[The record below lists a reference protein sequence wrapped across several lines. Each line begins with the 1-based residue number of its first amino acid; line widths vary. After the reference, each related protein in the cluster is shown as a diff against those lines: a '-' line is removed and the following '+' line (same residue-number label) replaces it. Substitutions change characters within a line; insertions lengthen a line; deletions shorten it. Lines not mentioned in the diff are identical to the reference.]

1 MSHPEIQAEQ
11 AHIDRAYA
19 LLESSRQRA
28 TRLREMVEV
37 GRGGTRQARF
47 ERDVIEDAVAGR
59 LSQLELGSSSLVF
72 GRIDRESKTNT
83 VTSNTAKTSADAPS
97 PDATGPSETFYIGR
111 LAVADER
118 QEPVVVDW
126 RAPIAE
132 PFFRATGGNPLGL
145 LRRRHFVCRGRVLSD
160 LEDEIFDL
168 DALDA
173 SSNGGNGR
181 PLIAHGALYAALE
194 QRRDGQLRQVVA
206 TIQAEQDEIIRSSRK
221 GILVCQGGP
230 GTGKTIVALHRAAYL
245 LYTHRFPLAGQ
256 GVLVVGP
263 NRLFLRYVERV
274 LPSLGEAG
282 VHLFVLADLFNEIF
296 PDVRIRLADTPD
308 VARIKGDVAMSQV
321 IAHAIRDRQRPLRS
335 DVRLEFGLGYV
346 TLAANSSRA
355 IVAEAR
361 RRFRHHN
368 AGRAYVE
375 KAVYAAMSAS
385 HRRRPDPS
393 KLRERFSR
401 HPEVMA
407 ALERMWPLLTPAQL
421 LRDLYGSRALLRSAA
436 AGVLTDAEWG
446 LLHRPRGDT
455 EDDYEWSDADVP
467 LLDEAYS
474 VLGPRSRSRRRR
486 SDTEMRT
493 YGHIVVDECQDQP
506 PMALRMIARRSLNGS
521 MTLVGDIAQA
531 TSAHAP
537 SSWQE
542 ILAHLP
548 AGPLEPRLSE
558 LTLSY
563 RIPQPSLELANQ
575 VLAAAAPG
583 LAPPAAVRIEG
594 SPPRFVTAHA
604 GAEAEPSG
612 EAVAR
617 AARERSEQEREE
629 MVATNGPDVERSLL
643 AQAVLETVTTES
655 EALDGG
661 NMLVV
666 SPLQHMD
673 EIAALLKDAGVD
685 FGRATAASR
694 NATGALH
701 PHVTLAPVR
710 LCKGLETDGVVV
722 VEPAA
727 MIGEEPQG
735 LRALYVALTRATK
748 RVAVVSSRPLPEP
761 LRSVAASRGAESCNT
776 GRTAAHADA
785 VEVSSGDVHG

>member
-72 GRIDRESKTNT
+72 GRIDRPVKASLDGHEPEGNG
-83 VTSNTAKTSADAPS
+83 A
-97 PDATGPSETFYIGR
+97 SETFHIGR
-111 LAVADER
+111 LAVADEH

-132 PFFRATGGNPLGL
+132 PFFRATGGDPLGL
-145 LRRRHFVCRGRVLSD
+145 LRRRHFVCRGRVLAD
-160 LEDEIFDL
+160 LEDEVFDL
-168 DALDA
+168 DVLDGEGDGKA
-173 SSNGGNGR
+173 DGDR
-181 PLIAHGALYAALE
+181 PRLNAHGALYAALE
-194 QRRDGQLRQVVA
+194 ERRGGQLRQVVS
-206 TIQAEQDEIIRSSRK
+206 TIQAEQDEIIRSPRK

-245 LYTHRFPLAGQ
+245 LYTYRFPLAGQ
-256 GVLVVGP
+256 GVLVIGP

-274 LPSLGEAG
+274 LPSLGEVG

-296 PDVRIRLADTPD
+296 PDVRIRLADTAA
-308 VARIKGDVAMSQV
+308 VARTKGDTAMSQV
-321 IAHAIRDRQRPLRS
+321 IVNAVRDRQRPLRREL
-335 DVRLEFGLGYV
+335 RLEFGLGYV
-346 TLAANSSRA
+346 TLSVGTSRA

-368 AGRAYVE
+368 AGRSYVE
-375 KAVYAAMSAS
+375 QEVYAAMSAS
-385 HRRRPDPS
+385 HRRRPEPG
-393 KLRERFSR
+393 KLRERFAR

-421 LRDLYGSRALLRSAA
+421 LRDLYGSRALLRSACD
-436 AGVLTDAEWG
+436 GLLERDAWES
-446 LLHRPRGDT
+446 LHRPRGDS
-455 EDDYEWSDADVP
+455 EADYEWTDADVP

-474 VLGPRSRSRRRR
+474 VLGPRSRSRKRR
-486 SDTEMRT
+486 SDTEIRT

-521 MTLVGDIAQA
+521 MTVVGDIAQA

-542 ILAHLP
+542 ILRHLP
-548 AGPLEPRLSE
+548 SGPIAPRLAE

-563 RIPQPSLELANQ
+563 RIPQPSLDLANR

-583 LAPPAAVRIEG
+583 LAPPEAVRIDG
-594 SPPRFVTAHA
+594 APPRFVHA
-604 GAEAEPSG
+604 QNVAQSVLDTVHDEA
-612 EAVAR
+612 A
-617 AARERSEQEREE
+617 
-629 MVATNGPDVERSLL
+629 
-643 AQAVLETVTTES
+643 
-655 EALDGG
+655 ALDGG
-661 NMLVV
+661 SLLVV
-666 SPLQHMD
+666 SPAGFID
-673 EIAALLKDAGVD
+673 EIASLLEDAGVD
-685 FGRATAASR
+685 YGRATAASR

-701 PHVTLAPVR
+701 PRVTLAPVR

-727 MIGEEPQG
+727 MVDEEAQG

-748 RVAVVSSRPLPEP
+748 RVAVVWSRPLPEP
-761 LRSVAASRGAESCNT
+761 LDGPSNGPSSTKIAGSAGACNT
-776 GRTAAHADA
+776 GLAPAPGVPA
-785 VEVSSGDVHG
+785 VGMSGATHVTPGESHG

>member
-19 LLESSRQRA
+19 LLESSRQRV
-28 TRLREMVEV
+28 TRLRDMVEV

-72 GRIDRESKTNT
+72 GRIDRSEQPNGDDDKS
-83 VTSNTAKTSADAPS
+83 DGS
-97 PDATGPSETFYIGR
+97 PDGNGASETFYIGR

-132 PFFRATGGNPLGL
+132 PFFRATGGDPLGL
-145 LRRRHFVCRGRVLSD
+145 LRRRHFVCRGRVLAD
-160 LEDEIFDL
+160 LEDEFFDL
-168 DALDA
+168 DALDGE
-173 SSNGGNGR
+173 SGDGHRSRLN
-181 PLIAHGALYAALE
+181 AHGALYAALE

-206 TIQAEQDEIIRSSRK
+206 TIQAEQDEIIRSPRK
-221 GILVCQGGP
+221 GILVTQGGP

-245 LYTHRFPLAGQ
+245 LYTYRFPLAGQ

-282 VHLFVLADLFNEIF
+282 VHLFVLADLLNEIF
-296 PDVRIRLADTPD
+296 PEVRVRLADAPD
-308 VARIKGDVAMSQV
+308 VARIKGDVRMSQV
-321 IAHAIRDRQRPLRS
+321 VKNAVRDRQRPLRG
-335 DVRLEFGLGYV
+335 DLRLEFGLGYV
-346 TLAANSSRA
+346 TLAASTSRA

-375 KAVYAAMSAS
+375 QAVYAAMSAS
-385 HRRRPDPS
+385 HRRRPEPS

-401 HPEVMA
+401 HPDVMEA
-407 ALERMWPLLTPAQL
+407 FERMWPLLTPAQL

-436 AGVLTDAEWG
+436 EGVMADAETEQ
-446 LLHRPRGDT
+446 LYRTRGDS
-455 EDDYEWSDADVP
+455 EADYEWSDADVP
-467 LLDEAYS
+467 VLDEAYS
-474 VLGPRSRSRRRR
+474 VLGPRSRSRKRR

-537 SSWQE
+537 SSWHE

-548 AGPLEPRLSE
+548 SGPVAPRLSE

-583 LAPPAAVRIEG
+583 LAPPAAVRIDG
-594 SPPRFVTAHA
+594 SPPRFVTAP
-604 GAEAEPSG
+604 GG
-612 EAVAR
+612 V
-617 AARERSEQEREE
+617 
-629 MVATNGPDVERSLL
+629 
-643 AQAVLETVTTES
+643 AQAVLDTVVF
-655 EALDGG
+655 EAAELDGG
-661 NMLVV
+661 SMLVV
-666 SPLQHMD
+666 SPAEYMD
-673 EIAALLKDAGVD
+673 DIAELLASAGVD

-727 MIGEEPQG
+727 MVDEEPQG

-761 LRSVAASRGAESCNT
+761 LHSAAASYGAGACNT
-776 GRTAAHADA
+776 GRIAANAA
-785 VEVSSGDVHG
+785 AAEASSGDSHG

>member
-1 MSHPEIQAEQ
+1 
-11 AHIDRAYA
+11 
-19 LLESSRQRA
+19 
-28 TRLREMVEV
+28 MVEV

-72 GRIDRESKTNT
+72 GRIDRAVTSNT
-83 VTSNTAKTSADAPS
+83 VTSNTVTSNTVTSSTAKTSADAQL

-145 LRRRHFVCRGRVLSD
+145 LRRRHFVCRGRILSD

-168 DALDA
+168 DALDGA
-173 SSNGGNGR
+173 SANGDR
-181 PLIAHGALYAALE
+181 PQLVAHGALYAALT

-206 TIQAEQDEIIRSSRK
+206 TIQAEQDEIIRSPRK

-245 LYTHRFPLAGQ
+245 LYTYRFPLAGQ
-256 GVLVVGP
+256 GVLVIGP

-296 PDVRIRLADTPD
+296 PEVRIRLADAPD
-308 VARIKGDVAMSQV
+308 VARIKGDARMSQV
-321 IAHAIRDRQRPLRS
+321 ISNAVRDRQRPLRS
-335 DVRLEFGLGYV
+335 DLRLDFGLGYV
-346 TLAANSSRA
+346 TLAASTSRA

-368 AGRAYVE
+368 AGRSYVE
-375 KAVYAAMSAS
+375 QAVYSAMSAT

-393 KLRERFSR
+393 KLRERFAR
-401 HPEVMA
+401 HPDVMA
-407 ALERMWPLLTPAQL
+407 AFERMWPLLTPAQL
-421 LRDLYGSRALLRSAA
+421 LRDLYGSHALLRSAA
-436 AGVLTDAEWG
+436 AGALNEAEWEH
-446 LLHRPRGDT
+446 LWRAREDS

-467 LLDEAYS
+467 LLDEAYA
-474 VLGPRSRSRRRR
+474 VLGPRSRSRKRR
-486 SDTEMRT
+486 SDTEVRT

-604 GAEAEPSG
+604 S
-612 EAVAR
+612 
-617 AARERSEQEREE
+617 
-629 MVATNGPDVERSLL
+629 L
-643 AQAVLETVTTES
+643 AQAVLETVMTES
-655 EALDGG
+655 AALDGG

-666 SPLQHMD
+666 SPLHHMND
-673 EIAALLKDAGVD
+673 IAALLEDAGVD

-727 MIGEEPQG
+727 IVDDEPQG

-748 RVAVVSSRPLPEP
+748 RVAVVSAQPLPEP
-761 LRSVAASRGAESCNT
+761 LRSAAASRGAESCNT

-785 VEVSSGDVHG
+785 VEESSGDAHG

>member
-47 ERDVIEDAVAGR
+47 ERDVIEDTVAGR

-72 GRIDRESKTNT
+72 GRIDRPARPNCD
-83 VTSNTAKTSADAPS
+83 ADS
-97 PDATGPSETFYIGR
+97 PDGSLDGSLDGSTGGNGASETFYIGR

-132 PFFRATGGNPLGL
+132 PFFRATGGDPLGL
-145 LRRRHFVCRGRVLSD
+145 LRRRHFVCRGRVLAD
-160 LEDEIFDL
+160 LEDEVFDL
-168 DALDA
+168 DALEGD
-173 SSNGGNGR
+173 SDGNGDHPR
-181 PLIAHGALYAALE
+181 LNAHGALYAALE
-194 QRRDGQLRQVVA
+194 QRRDGQLRQVVS
-206 TIQAEQDEIIRSSRK
+206 TIQAEQDEIIRSPRK
-221 GILVCQGGP
+221 GILVTQGGP

-245 LYTHRFPLAGQ
+245 LYTYRFPLAGQ
-256 GVLVVGP
+256 GVLVIGP

-296 PDVRIRLADTPD
+296 GDVRVRLADPAA
-308 VARIKGDVAMSQV
+308 VARTKGDIVMSQV
-321 IAHAIRDRQRPLRS
+321 IANAVRDRQRPLRS
-335 DVRLEFGLGYV
+335 DLRLEFGLGYV
-346 TLAANSSRA
+346 TLSAGRSRA

-368 AGRAYVE
+368 AGRSYVE
-375 KAVYAAMSAS
+375 QAVYAAMSAS
-385 HRRRPDPS
+385 HRRRPEPA
-393 KLRERFSR
+393 KLRERFAR

-407 ALERMWPLLTPAQL
+407 AFERMWPLLTPAQL
-421 LRDLYGSRALLRSAA
+421 LRDLYGSRALLRSASE
-436 AGVLTDAEWG
+436 GVLPDDEWES
-446 LLHRPRGDT
+446 LYRPRGDS
-455 EDDYEWSDADVP
+455 EADYEWTDADVP

-474 VLGPRSRSRRRR
+474 VLGPRSRSRKRR
-486 SDTEMRT
+486 SDTEIRT

-521 MTLVGDIAQA
+521 MTVVGDIAQA

-542 ILAHLP
+542 ILRHLP
-548 AGPLEPRLSE
+548 QGPVEPRLSE

-575 VLAAAAPG
+575 VLAAATPG
-583 LAPPAAVRIEG
+583 LAPPAAVRIDG
-594 SPPRFVTAHA
+594 SPPRFVCT
-604 GAEAEPSG
+604 ESI
-612 EAVAR
+612 
-617 AARERSEQEREE
+617 
-629 MVATNGPDVERSLL
+629 
-643 AQAVLETVTTES
+643 AQGVLETVDVEAA
-655 EALDGG
+655 ALDGG
-661 NMLVV
+661 SLLVV
-666 SPLQHMD
+666 SPARFMD
-673 EIAALLKDAGVD
+673 EIASMLEDAGVD

-701 PHVTLAPVR
+701 PRVTLAPVR

-727 MIGEEPQG
+727 MVDEEPQG

-748 RVAVVSSRPLPEP
+748 RVAVVWSQPLPDP
-761 LRSVAASRGAESCNT
+761 LKGPSSSGIAGEAGACNT
-776 GRTAAHADA
+776 GLAAAPDMPA
-785 VEVSSGDVHG
+785 VGMSGANHVTSGESNG

>member
-72 GRIDRESKTNT
+72 GRIDRESQ
-83 VTSNTAKTSADAPS
+83 TSPAANGPAASPAKTSADAQV

-173 SSNGGNGR
+173 GANGGNGPR
-181 PLIAHGALYAALE
+181 LNAHGALYAALE

-206 TIQAEQDEIIRSSRK
+206 TIQAEQDEIIRSPRK

-245 LYTHRFPLAGQ
+245 LYTYRFPLAGQ

-296 PDVRIRLADTPD
+296 PDVRFRVADTPD
-308 VARIKGDVAMSQV
+308 VARIKGDARMSHV
-321 IAHAIRDRQRPLRS
+321 VMNAVRDRQRPLR
-335 DVRLEFGLGYV
+335 DDLRLEFGLGYV
-346 TLAANSSRA
+346 TLDAGTSRA

-375 KAVYAAMSAS
+375 QAVYAAMSAS

-401 HPEVMA
+401 HPDVMEA
-407 ALERMWPLLTPAQL
+407 FERMWPLLTPAQL
-421 LRDLYGSRALLRSAA
+421 LRDLYGSHALLRSAA
-436 AGVLTDAEWG
+436 AGVLADAEAE
-446 LLHRPRGDT
+446 LLHRPRGDSET
-455 EDDYEWSDADVP
+455 DYEWSDGDVAV
-467 LLDEAYS
+467 LDEAYS
-474 VLGPRSRSRRRR
+474 VLGPRSRSRKRR

-537 SSWQE
+537 QSWHE

-548 AGPLEPRLSE
+548 SGPVAPRLSE

-583 LAPPAAVRIEG
+583 LAPPAAVRIDG
-594 SPPRFVTAHA
+594 SPPRFV
-604 GAEAEPSG
+604 
-612 EAVAR
+612 
-617 AARERSEQEREE
+617 AAADG
-629 MVATNGPDVERSLL
+629 V
-643 AQAVLETVTTES
+643 AQAVLDTVVS
-655 EALDGG
+655 EAAELDGG
-661 NMLVV
+661 SMLVV
-666 SPLQHMD
+666 SPAEHMD
-673 EIAALLKDAGVD
+673 GIAELLASAGVD

-727 MIGEEPQG
+727 LVDEEPQG

-748 RVAVVSSRPLPEP
+748 RVAVVSARPLPEP
-761 LRSVAASRGAESCNT
+761 LRSAAAACNT
-776 GRTAAHADA
+776 GRIAANAA
-785 VEVSSGDVHG
+785 AAEASSGDSHG

>member
-19 LLESSRQRA
+19 LLESSRERA
-28 TRLREMVEV
+28 TRLRDMVEV

-72 GRIDRESKTNT
+72 GRIDRS
-83 VTSNTAKTSADAPS
+83 AKTSDDEPN
-97 PDATGPSETFYIGR
+97 PDATGPGETFYIGR

-126 RAPIAE
+126 RAPVAE
-132 PFFRATGGNPLGL
+132 SFFRATGGDPLGL
-145 LRRRHFVCRGRVLSD
+145 LRRRHFVCRGRILAD
-160 LEDEIFDL
+160 LEDEVFDL
-168 DALDA
+168 DAL
-173 SSNGGNGR
+173 GGDPSDNGR
-181 PLIAHGALYAALE
+181 PRLNGHGALYAALE
-194 QRRDGQLRQVVA
+194 QRRDGQLRQVVS
-206 TIQAEQDEIIRSSRK
+206 TIQAEQDEIIRSPRK

-245 LYTHRFPLAGQ
+245 LYTYRFPLAGQ

-274 LPSLGEAG
+274 LPSLGEVG
-282 VHLFVLADLFNEIF
+282 VHLFVLADLFNDIF
-296 PDVRIRLADTPD
+296 PEVRIRLADAPD
-308 VARIKGDVAMSQV
+308 VARTKGDARMSQV
-321 IAHAIRDRQRPLRS
+321 IVNAVRDRQRALRS
-335 DVRLEFGLGYV
+335 DLRLEFGLSYV
-346 TLAANSSRA
+346 TLAASTSRA

-368 AGRAYVE
+368 AGRAFVE
-375 KAVYAAMSAS
+375 QEVYAAMSAS
-385 HRRRPDPS
+385 HRRRPDPV
-393 KLRERFSR
+393 KLRDRFAR

-407 ALERMWPLLTPAQL
+407 AFERMWPLLTPAQL
-421 LRDLYGSRALLRSAA
+421 LRDLFGSRALLRSAA
-436 AGVLTDAEWG
+436 AGVLREVEWES
-446 LLHRPRGDT
+446 LHRPRGDS
-455 EDDYEWSDADVP
+455 EADYEWSDADVA
-467 LLDEAYS
+467 LLDEAYA
-474 VLGPRSRSRRRR
+474 VLGPRSRSRKRR

-537 SSWQE
+537 SGWQE

-548 AGPLEPRLSE
+548 SGPVPPRLAE

-563 RIPQPSLELANQ
+563 RIPQPSLELANR

-583 LAPPAAVRIEG
+583 LAPPAAVRIDG
-594 SPPRFVTAHA
+594 SPPRFVSASQSLAH
-604 GAEAEPSG
+604 
-612 EAVAR
+612 
-617 AARERSEQEREE
+617 
-629 MVATNGPDVERSLL
+629 T
-643 AQAVLETVTTES
+643 VLETVNS
-655 EALDGG
+655 EAVALDGG
-661 NMLVV
+661 SMLVV
-666 SPLQHMD
+666 SPTQFMD
-673 EIAALLKDAGVD
+673 EIAALLADAGVD

-701 PHVTLAPVR
+701 PRVTLAPVR

-722 VEPAA
+722 VEPGA
-727 MIGEEPQG
+727 MVDEEPQG

-748 RVAVVSSRPLPEP
+748 RVAVVYSQPLPDP
-761 LRSVAASRGAESCNT
+761 LRAEIMRGAESCNT
-776 GRTAAHADA
+776 GRTAANADA
-785 VEVSSGDVHG
+785 VEVNSGESHG